1 MAKKPTHDQ
10 KLYRNAGVTTLVIEG
25 KEMEPDSQ
33 FEASLDPA
41 YEMQM
46 LQGGHL
52 EILRDQSAKADQEQ
66 AEAAGE
72 TTESESSSGRSS
84 RRNR

>member
-1 MAKKPTHDQ
+1 MAKKPTSEK

-25 KEMEPDSQ
+25 QDMEPDSQ

-52 EILRDQSAKADQEQ
+52 EILRDQSAKADEAQ

-72 TTESESSSGRSS
+72 TTENETSRERPS

>member
-1 MAKKPTHDQ
+1 MAKKPSSAQ

-25 KEMEPDSQ
+25 KDMEPDSE
-33 FEASLDPA
+33 FEASLDPD

-52 EILRDQSAKADQEQ
+52 EILRDQSAKADEAQ
-66 AEAAGE
+66 ASEAGE
-72 TTESESSSGRSS
+72 TTESETSTGRPS
-84 RRNR
+84 RRHR